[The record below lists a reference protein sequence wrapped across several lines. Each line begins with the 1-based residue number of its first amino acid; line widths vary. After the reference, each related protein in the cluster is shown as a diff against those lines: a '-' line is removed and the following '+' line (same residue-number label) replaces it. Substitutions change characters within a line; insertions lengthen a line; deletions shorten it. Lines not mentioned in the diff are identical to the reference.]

1 MRRRRNSMVK
11 TLHFDILVKDN
22 AVCDVDRDR
31 LEYLWPAYCSNIHVL
46 HHATG
51 FNYDVMVK
59 ARMLVNGHQIVAVSR
74 SVTRNEIMFAGTFN
88 DAIDFVM
95 GEVLNRV
102 NKTQHTSFSRH
113 VSCIDL
119 FTAINPK
126 PHSDVADSLVS
137 AFECYNS
144 SRSKYKTWYKQYI
157 DIPELKRLHSS
168 GPVSV
173 AIWSN
178 GKKSMVRKQKGDKS
192 DPEKGILYAV
202 IKGLCYEKGGTK
214 EYSRV
219 LDMIHEALE
228 ERKNG

>member
-1 MRRRRNSMVK
+1 MVK

-31 LEYLWPAYCSNIHVL
+31 LEYLWPAYYNNIHVL
-46 HHATG
+46 HHVTG

-74 SVTRNEIMFAGTFN
+74 SVTRNEIMLAGTFN

-95 GEVLNRV
+95 EEVLNRV

-113 VSCIDL
+113 VSCIGYVGP
-119 FTAINPK
+119 AI
-126 PHSDVADSLVS
+126 
-137 AFECYNS
+137 
-144 SRSKYKTWYKQYI
+144 KQHFIFPPELLEKRYR
-157 DIPELKRLHSS
+157 IPELKKVHSS

-178 GKKSMVRKQKGDKS
+178 GKKSMVRKQKGDKA

-202 IKGLCYEKGGTK
+202 IKGLCYEKGGAK

>member
-1 MRRRRNSMVK
+1 MVK
-11 TLHFDILVKDN
+11 TLHFDILVKEDAFN
-22 AVCDVDRDR
+22 RPDIGR
-31 LEYLWPAYCSNIHVL
+31 LKSLWPAYQNNIHVVNVS
-46 HHATG
+46 TG
-51 FNYDVMVK
+51 ISHNVMVK
-59 ARMLVNGHQIVAVSR
+59 ACLFEGGHSVAGASR
-74 SVTRNEIMFAGTFN
+74 AVTCNEFAIAGSFD

-95 GEVLNRV
+95 EELLNLI
-102 NKTQHTSFSRH
+102 NKTQDTQFTRG
-113 VSCIDL
+113 VSCIYTYL
-119 FTAINPK
+119 PNNPMHNTA
-126 PHSDVADSLVS
+126 VDSLTS
-137 AFECYNS
+137 AFESCSS

-157 DIPELKRLHSS
+157 DIPELKRVHSS

-178 GKKSMVRKQKGDKS
+178 DKKSMVRKQKGDKS